1 MCLAVAVDSS
11 SLYLYTVIAVAYA
24 YYWDDLIRVIDL
36 LFFSPFSALTLLVGR
51 QEGHPSCKKLGVGL
65 LVMTI

>member
-36 LFFSPFSALTLLVGR
+36 LLFLLSV
-51 QEGHPSCKKLGVGL
+51 L
-65 LVMTI
+65 